1 MRKLEEVIDQML
13 AVIPAD
19 EDHLRATLES
29 HRRSAEFASPE
40 LLQLR
45 WRETALEL
53 EDFFCEEIDGEV
65 QPPKL
70 EPGSWQEKVFN
81 IWMNINV

>member
-29 HRRSAEFASPE
+29 HRRSAEFSS
-40 LLQLR
+40 R
-45 WRETALEL
+45 N
-53 EDFFCEEIDGEV
+53 FSNFVGEK
-65 QPPKL
+65 PPWNWKIL
-70 EPGSWQEKVFN
+70 FVKK
-81 IWMNINV
+81 

>member
-29 HRRSAEFASPE
+29 HRRSAEFSSPE

-53 EDFFCEEIDGEV
+53 EDTFCEEIDGEV

-70 EPGSWQEKVFN
+70 EPGSWQEKVFK
-81 IWMNINV
+81 IWMNQNV